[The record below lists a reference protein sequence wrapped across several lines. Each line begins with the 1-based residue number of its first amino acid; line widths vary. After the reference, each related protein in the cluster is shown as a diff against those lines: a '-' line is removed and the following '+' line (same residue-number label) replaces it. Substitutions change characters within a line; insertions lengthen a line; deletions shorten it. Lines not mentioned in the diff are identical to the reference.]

1 MSRKSNFSNG
11 EWFIVLL
18 GVIIFLIV
26 QHWVIFL
33 IIAIISLV
41 IAIIL
46 SYSKKKTNED
56 NKELYN
62 QIRLENQYTNLANTL
77 NKVITKKESNKYI
90 SIENEMEKIDNLT
103 GKEFEDYIVNLL
115 KEAGYTNIRETKS
128 SGDYGV
134 DIIAIKDE
142 INCAIQC
149 KRFSNKVA
157 INAIQEIVA
166 GRKYYKCDKAIVIT
180 NNYYTEP
187 AKRLAESNNVELLDR
202 DYIIR
207 TLKTKEAKLR
217 VGVKD

>member
-11 EWFIVLL
+11 EWFIILL
-18 GVIIFLIV
+18 GAILFLIV
-26 QHWVIFL
+26 EYWEIFL
-33 IIAIISLV
+33 IIGIVSLV

-46 SYSKKKTNED
+46 SYGKKKSNQENE
-56 NKELYN
+56 ELYN
-62 QIRLENQYTNLANTL
+62 QIKLENQYTNLANTL

-115 KEAGYTNIRETKS
+115 KEEGYTNIKETKS

-134 DIIAIKDE
+134 DIIATKDE

-187 AKRLAESNNVELLDR
+187 AKSLAESNNVELLDR

-207 TLKTKEAKLR
+207 TLKRKEAKI
-217 VGVKD
+217 KDGEES